1 MELLTIITVIGGII
15 LTLGYLPQLVKLK
28 QTGDTSGI
36 NNSFWYLITIAVTIT
51 AINLIAD
58 SAPVILIIIQIT
70 NAILAGVVLMAVHLY
85 RGQDKWLLAPVV
97 IFIVMIVLTATL
109 PLEITQSLSSLAIV
123 VAYVTQ
129 LITLVKSPKVSGV
142 SPSLYILI
150 ALGLGIMATKM
161 FITEV
166 TPYVIAT
173 ELINIALLL
182 ICAGL
187 SLFYQN
193 RPMTITIEEPIK
205 K

>member
-97 IFIVMIVLTATL
+97 IFIVMIALTTTL

-161 FITEV
+161 FVTEV
-166 TPYVIAT
+166 TPYIITT
-173 ELINIALLL
+173 ELINITLLL

>member
-1 MELLTIITVIGGII
+1 MELLTLITIIGGII

-28 QTGDTSGI
+28 QTGDTNGI

-58 SAPVILIIIQIT
+58 SAPLILIVIQII
-70 NAILAGVVLMAVHLY
+70 NAILAGVVLMAVHFY
-85 RGQDKWLLAPVV
+85 REQDKWLLAPVV
-97 IFIVMIVLTATL
+97 IFIAMIILTAVL
-109 PLEITQSLSSLAIV
+109 PIEITQLLSSLAIV

-129 LITLVKSPKVSGV
+129 IITLIKSPKVSGV

-161 FITEV
+161 FVTEV
-166 TPYVIAT
+166 THYIITT
-173 ELINIALLL
+173 ELINITLLL
-182 ICAGL
+182 LCAGL
-187 SLFYQN
+187 SLSYQSK
-193 RPMTITIEEPIK
+193 PMTITIEEPIK

>member
-1 MELLTIITVIGGII
+1 MDILTLITIIGGVI

-28 QTGDTSGI
+28 QTGDTNGI

-58 SAPVILIIIQIT
+58 SAPMILIIIQII
-70 NAILAGVVLMAVHLY
+70 NAILAGVVLMFVHFY
-85 RGQDKWLLAPVV
+85 RGQNKWLLAPTV
-97 IFIVMIVLTATL
+97 IFIVMILLTATL

-161 FITEV
+161 FVTEV
-166 TPYVIAT
+166 TPYIITT

-182 ICAGL
+182 TCAGL
-187 SLFYQN
+187 SLFYQS
-193 RPMTITIEEPIK
+193 RPVTITIEEPIK

>member
-1 MELLTIITVIGGII
+1 MDILTLITIIGGVI

-28 QTGDTSGI
+28 QTGDTNGI

-51 AINLIAD
+51 AINLITV
-58 SAPVILIIIQIT
+58 SAPMILIIIQII
-70 NAILAGVVLMAVHLY
+70 NAILAGVVLMFVHFY
-85 RGQDKWLLAPVV
+85 RGQNKWLLAPTV
-97 IFIVMIVLTATL
+97 IFIVMILLTATL

-161 FITEV
+161 FVTEV
-166 TPYVIAT
+166 TPYIITT

-182 ICAGL
+182 TCAGL
-187 SLFYQN
+187 SLFYQS
-193 RPMTITIEEPIK
+193 RPVTITIEEPIK

>member
-97 IFIVMIVLTATL
+97 IFIVMVVLTTIL

-123 VAYVTQ
+123 VAYITQ

-161 FITEV
+161 FVTEV
-166 TPYVIAT
+166 TPYIITT
-173 ELINIALLL
+173 ELINIILLL
-182 ICAGL
+182 TCAGL